1 MSETISQEEVRH
13 IAMLSRLKLSDDEV
27 RALARELTAILDY
40 VNQLREVDI
49 EGVEP
54 TAHAVA
60 VDNVFRADEVRPSLD
75 PDTALANAPDR
86 ESSFFKVPKVLDR
99 DTV

>member
-1 MSETISQEEVRH
+1 MSETITQKEVRH

-40 VNQLREVDI
+40 VNQLKEVDI

-60 VDNVFRADEVRPSLD
+60 VNNVFRADEVRPSFD